1 MSVRRVGIV
10 GCGQLAQ
17 MMAQEARPLGIE
29 FSFLAEGAEDTTCV
43 EGLGTIVR
51 AADGVEGDSAQI
63 ESLYRAMGSPE
74 VITAEREQVSG
85 ALLRALEKFCPVYP
99 RPDAFEK
106 TQHRLRE
113 KNAITAAGLPVAPF
127 EPAHNYDEICSAVQK
142 LGYPAFIKSCEN
154 GYDGKNQWRVDSDAS
169 LEALRGQVPAGEY
182 VVEQGINFSREVS
195 LIGARTADGEVITY
209 PLAENDHYRGTLLVS
224 TAPAPH
230 VSEELQ
236 HTAETYLATLMN
248 AWDYVGVLAM
258 ECFVTDDGLLI
269 NELAPRVH
277 NSGHWTLAGAETSQF
292 ANHVRAILGMP
303 LGATHCDRVAV
314 MINMLGVDKKP
325 ALANEGVWLYG
336 KGLRRGRKMGHVIL
350 LDDTQEALAARI
362 DAMLEEL
369 YGASKRP
376 A

>member
-1 MSVRRVGIV
+1 MTASQVRRVGIV

-29 FSFLAEGAEDTTCV
+29 FSFLAEGDENTTCV
-43 EGLGTIVR
+43 EGLGTIVHAR
-51 AADGVEGDSAQI
+51 DGDDIAA
-63 ESLYRAMGSPE
+63 LYQAMGSPE
-74 VITAEREQVSG
+74 VITAEREGVPVE
-85 ALLRALEKFCPVYP
+85 LLRALEQCCPVYP

-113 KNAITAAGLPVAPF
+113 KTAITAAGLPVAPF
-127 EPAHNYDEICSAVQK
+127 LPANNYDEICAAVKQ
-142 LGYPAFIKSCEN
+142 LGYPSFIKSCEH
-154 GYDGKNQWRVDSDAS
+154 GYDGKNQWRVNSDEDLA
-169 LEALRGQVPAGEY
+169 AIVNDVPELEY
-182 VVEQGINFSREVS
+182 VVEKGIHFSREVS
-195 LIGARTADGEVITY
+195 LIGARTADGKVVTY
-209 PLAENDHYRGTLLVS
+209 PLAENDHYNGTLLVS

-277 NSGHWTLAGAETSQF
+277 NSGHWTLAGADTSQF
-292 ANHVRAILGMP
+292 ANHVRAILGME
-303 LGATHCDRVAV
+303 LGDTHAARPAV
-314 MINMLGVDKKP
+314 MINMLGVDKQP
-325 ALANEGVWLYG
+325 ALANDGVWLYG
-336 KGLRRGRKMGHVIL
+336 KSLRPGRKMGHVIL
-350 LDDTQEALAARI
+350 LDDTQEALAAHI

-369 YGASKRP
+369 YGETKRP

>member
-1 MSVRRVGIV
+1 MTVRRVGIV

-29 FSFLAEGAEDTTCV
+29 FSFLAEGDENTTCV
-43 EGLGTIVR
+43 DGLGTIVH
-51 AADGVEGDSAQI
+51 ATEDADI
-63 ESLYRAMGSPE
+63 EQLYKAMGSPE
-74 VITAEREQVSG
+74 VITAEREGVDAG
-85 ALLRALEKFCPVYP
+85 LLRALEAFCPVYP

-113 KNAITAAGLPVAPF
+113 KTAITAAGLPVSPF
-127 EPAHNYDEICSAVQK
+127 LPANNYDEICAAVKQ
-142 LGYPAFIKSCEN
+142 LGYPAFIKSCEH
-154 GYDGKNQWRVDSDAS
+154 GYDGKNQWRVDSDES
-169 LEALRGQVPAGEY
+169 LAAIRDEVSELEY
-182 VVEQGINFSREVS
+182 VVEKGVNFSREVS
-195 LIGARTADGEVITY
+195 LIGARTADGKVVTY

-230 VSEELQ
+230 VDEKLQ
-236 HTAETYLATLMN
+236 STAEEYLSTLMN

-258 ECFVTDDGLLI
+258 ECFVTDEGLLI

-292 ANHVRAILGMP
+292 ANHVRAILGME
-303 LGATHCDRVAV
+303 LGDTHAARPAV

-325 ALANEGVWLYG
+325 SLQNDGVWLYG
-336 KGLRRGRKMGHVIL
+336 KSLRPGRKMGHVIL
-350 LDDTQEALAARI
+350 LDDTQQALAAHI

-369 YGASKRP
+369 YGPSKRP

>member
-1 MSVRRVGIV
+1 MTVRRVGIV

-29 FSFLAEGAEDTTCV
+29 FSFLAEGDENTSCV

-51 AADGVEGDSAQI
+51 AAGDADTA
-63 ESLYRAMGSPE
+63 SLYRAMGSPE
-74 VITAEREQVSG
+74 VITAEREQVSVE
-85 ALLRALEKFCPVYP
+85 LLRALEKFCPVYP

-127 EPAHNYDEICSAVQK
+127 LPANNYDEIRTAVGK
-142 LGYPAFIKSCEN
+142 LGYPAFIKSCEH
-154 GYDGKNQWRVDSDAS
+154 GYDGKNQWRVDSDES
-169 LEALRGQVPAGEY
+169 LEAIRGKVPEGEY
-182 VVEQGINFSREVS
+182 VVEKGIDFSREVS
-195 LIGARTADGEVITY
+195 LIGARTADGQVVTY

-224 TAPAPH
+224 TAPAPD
-230 VSEELQ
+230 VSEQLQ
-236 HTAETYLATLMN
+236 KTAQDYLSTLMD

-258 ECFVTDDGLLI
+258 ECFVSDDGLLI

-277 NSGHWTLAGAETSQF
+277 NSGHWTLAGAKTSQF

-303 LGATHCDRVAV
+303 LGDTDSERPAV

-336 KGLRRGRKMGHVIL
+336 KSLRPGRKMGHVIL
-350 LDDTQEALAARI
+350 LDASQEALAERTQ
-362 DAMLEEL
+362 AMLKAL
-369 YGASKRP
+369 YGESRRP

>member
-1 MSVRRVGIV
+1 MTVRRVGIV

-29 FSFLAEGAEDTTCV
+29 FSFLAEGGENTVCV
-43 EGLGTIVR
+43 EGLGTIVHITDD
-51 AADGVEGDSAQI
+51 ADI
-63 ESLYRAMGSPE
+63 ESLYRAMGEPE
-74 VITAEREQVSG
+74 VITAEREGVS
-85 ALLRALEKFCPVYP
+85 AELLRALEKFCPVYP

-113 KNAITAAGLPVAPF
+113 KTAITAAGLPVAPF
-127 EPAHNYDEICSAVQK
+127 LPANNYDEICAAVKQ
-142 LGYPAFIKSCEN
+142 LGYPSFIKSCEH
-154 GYDGKNQWRVDSDAS
+154 GYDGKNQWRVNSDDDLA
-169 LEALRGQVPAGEY
+169 AIANDVPASEY
-182 VVEQGINFSREVS
+182 VVEKGIHFSREVS
-195 LIGARTADGEVITY
+195 LIGARTADGKVVTY
-209 PLAENDHYRGTLLVS
+209 PLAENDHYNGTLLVS

-277 NSGHWTLAGAETSQF
+277 NSGHWTLAGAKTSQF
-292 ANHVRAILGMP
+292 ANHVRAILGMD
-303 LGATHCDRVAV
+303 LGDTAAARPAV
-314 MINMLGVDKKP
+314 MINMLGVDEKP
-325 ALANEGVWLYG
+325 ALPNEGVWSYG
-336 KGLRRGRKMGHVIL
+336 KELRPGRKMGHVIL
-350 LDDTQEALAARI
+350 VDDSQEALAARI
-362 DAMLEEL
+362 DSMLEEL
-369 YGASKRP
+369 YGETKRP

>member
-1 MSVRRVGIV
+1 MTVRRVGIV

-17 MMAQEARPLGIE
+17 MMAQEARPLGID
-29 FSFLAEGAEDTTCV
+29 FSFLAEGDENTRCV
-43 EGLGTIVR
+43 DGLGTVVHAR
-51 AADGVEGDSAQI
+51 EGDDI

-74 VITAEREQVSG
+74 VITAEREQVSV

-99 RPDAFEK
+99 RPDAFET

-113 KNAITAAGLPVAPF
+113 KTAITAAGLPVAPF
-127 EPAHNYDEICSAVQK
+127 LPANNYAEICAAVQQ
-142 LGYPAFIKSCEN
+142 LGYPSFIKSCEH
-154 GYDGKNQWRVDSDAS
+154 GYDGKNQWRVNSDEDLAAIS
-169 LEALRGQVPAGEY
+169 EAPEQEY
-182 VVEQGINFSREVS
+182 VVEQGVNFSREVS
-195 LIGARTADGEVITY
+195 LIGARTADGKVVTY
-209 PLAENDHYRGTLLVS
+209 PLVENDHYRGTLLVS

-236 HTAETYLATLMN
+236 HTAEEYLAKLMN

-258 ECFVTDDGLLI
+258 ECFFTEDDLLI

-292 ANHVRAILGMP
+292 ANHVRAILGLP
-303 LGATHCDRVAV
+303 LGETHCDRPAV

-325 ALANEGVWLYG
+325 ALANEGVWSYG
-336 KGLRRGRKMGHVIL
+336 KELRPGRKMGHVIL
-350 LDDTQEALAARI
+350 LDDSQEALAARI
-362 DAMLEEL
+362 DSMLEEL
-369 YGASKRP
+369 YGPSKRP